1 MEDATIALNTTS
13 PKYTLLECALKT
25 RFSFTKWELIQACL
39 SCLQPPQTVAMLSA
53 LPELTLLHQMIDTVF
68 QDDPASIPA
77 VKAMYAKA
85 KPVVE
90 PEMDEE
96 TCLLLQE
103 MVVSDQVNSAD
114 LKAYQDDLKKAQV
127 NALNRKRKDMEEK
140 VKADNEAKKK
150 RRDFY

>member
-1 MEDATIALNTTS
+1 
-13 PKYTLLECALKT
+13 
-25 RFSFTKWELIQACL
+25 
-39 SCLQPPQTVAMLSA
+39 
-53 LPELTLLHQMIDTVF
+53 MIDTVF

-77 VKAMYAKA
+77 VKALYAKA
-85 KPVVE
+85 KIVVE

-103 MVVSDQVNSAD
+103 MAISDQVNSAD

-140 VKADNEAKKK
+140 VKADKEAKKK
-150 RRDFY
+150 RAKLLKEKKLTYHNPYIFLHFSFKEGLNKKDRNP